1 MHILVSAVSF
11 MFFYLFIPLCA
22 FGKVDLNLVWKKGA
36 GTLVSASISPT
47 GTVKDIYAYA
57 DRHMCDEKDRGYC
70 TSYWVIDTGKFWKI
84 CDPRAEVKYGEKLSD
99 LKSKIDKNLM
109 APCETSYY
117 DFPDDGYI
125 CISLATVGEFWR
137 DYGSGQGTVLRPQ
150 LVTYGSCYKG
160 DEGGQGG
167 TIEPPIEPLS
177 CQIKT
182 PNIVIQHS
190 AVNQDELDG
199 NYKETQ
205 FDVSCTRKSSV
216 KLAISGLDAS
226 GRLALNST
234 KNLYSKL
241 KMNNYSAGAGVT
253 VNDVDDKGRKV
264 TISSELQSSGK
275 VPGGEYSASAVLNMN
290 IL

>member
-1 MHILVSAVSF
+1 M
-11 MFFYLFIPLCA
+11 P
-22 FGKVDLNLVWKKGA
+22 
-36 GTLVSASISPT
+36 
-47 GTVKDIYAYA
+47 
-57 DRHMCDEKDRGYC
+57 
-70 TSYWVIDTGKFWKI
+70 
-84 CDPRAEVKYGEKLSD
+84 
-99 LKSKIDKNLM
+99 
-109 APCETSYY
+109 
-117 DFPDDGYI
+117 
-125 CISLATVGEFWR
+125 
-137 DYGSGQGTVLRPQ
+137 
-150 LVTYGSCYKG
+150 
-160 DEGGQGG
+160 
-167 TIEPPIEPLS
+167 
-177 CQIKT
+177 IKT

-205 FDVSCTRKSSV
+205 FDVSCNRKSSV

-234 KNLYSKL
+234 KSLYSKL